1 MGVLWGQSARY
12 FRLLERRCY
21 DCVRFFVLR
30 YVFAVGGFFMLLMSM
45 LYSACDL

>member
-21 DCVRFFVLR
+21 DCVRFIRAPIRVRCRGLF
-30 YVFAVGGFFMLLMSM
+30 YVAHEH
-45 LYSACDL
+45 AI